1 MKRKENVYKKIDT
14 QMKIKE
20 KLCEKEVS
28 KKKNH
33 QKEKKKKKKKRGEVK
48 GRTLL
53 NYICSW
59 NMLSYLFGHLNSKK
73 NNDFFLAQP
82 HYKLTKVLSDPQ
94 LMVCYLILPG

>member
-33 QKEKKKKKKKRGEVK
+33 HKEKGEVK
-48 GRTLL
+48 GRMLL
-53 NYICSW
+53 NWTHSW
-59 NMLSYLFGHLNSKK
+59 NMLSYLLDHLNSKK
-73 NNDFFLAQP
+73 NNDCFFSPAPLQA
-82 HYKLTKVLSDPQ
+82 YKSP
-94 LMVCYLILPG
+94 

>member
-20 KLCEKEVS
+20 KLFEKEVS

-33 QKEKKKKKKKRGEVK
+33 HKEKGEVK
-48 GRTLL
+48 GRMLL
-53 NYICSW
+53 NWTHSW
-59 NMLSYLFGHLNSKK
+59 NMLSYLLGHLNSKK